1 MRILLV
7 EDDSST
13 ARSIELMLKSEN
25 FVVDSTDLGED
36 GLEIGK
42 LYDYDL
48 MILDLML
55 PDIDGYEVLR
65 RLRSARVNT
74 PVLILS
80 GLSEPDSKVKGLGF
94 GADDYL
100 TKPFDKAEL
109 IARIHAIIRRSKG
122 HSESVIRTGK
132 LMVNLDTRTVEVNQ
146 QPLHLTGKEY
156 GILELL
162 SLRKGTTLT
171 KEMFLNHLYGG
182 MDEPELKII
191 DVFICKLRKKLTAAT
206 NGENYIETVWGRG
219 YVLRDPDGQHTANDP
234 DTEQK
239 QEAAASA

>member
-1 MRILLV
+1 MRVLLV
-7 EDDSST
+7 EDDPT
-13 ARSIELMLKSEN
+13 TQQSIQMMLESEN
-25 FVVDSTDLGED
+25 MIVDATDLGED

-42 LYDYDL
+42 LYDYDI
-48 MILDLML
+48 ILLDIML
-55 PDIDGYEVLR
+55 PDIDGFEVLR
-65 RLRSARVNT
+65 RLRDSRVKT

-80 GLSEPDSKVKGLGF
+80 GLTESESKVKGLKT

-109 IARIHAIIRRSKG
+109 LARIQAIVRRSAG
-122 HSESVIRTGK
+122 HAQSIVTTGQ
-132 LMVNLDTRTVEVNQ
+132 MSVNLDAHTVEINGQ
-146 QPLHLTGKEY
+146 SIHLTGKEY

-191 DVFICKLRKKLTAAT
+191 DVFICKLRKKLSTAT
-206 NGENYIETVWGRG
+206 GDENYIETVWGRG
-219 YVLRDPDGQHTANDP
+219 YVLRDPDGNAQQAA
-234 DTEQK
+234 
-239 QEAAASA
+239 EA